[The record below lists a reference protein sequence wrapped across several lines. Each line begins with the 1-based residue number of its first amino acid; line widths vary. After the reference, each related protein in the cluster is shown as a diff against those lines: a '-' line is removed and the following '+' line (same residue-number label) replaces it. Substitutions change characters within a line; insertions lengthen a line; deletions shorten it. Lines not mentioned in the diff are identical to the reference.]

1 MYLLQESMFL
11 QSYRL
16 PLSLAALATAN
27 MFLQSYSTL
36 GWIHIFGSK
45 MTVIKIEYPVLVII
59 FFMH

>member
-1 MYLLQESMFL
+1 MYLLLESIFL

-16 PLSLAALATAN
+16 PLSLAGLATAN
-27 MFLQSYSTL
+27 MFLQSYITS

-59 FFMH
+59 FLVR

>member
-1 MYLLQESMFL
+1 MYLLLESMFL

-16 PLSLAALATAN
+16 PLSLAGLATEN
-27 MFLQSYSTL
+27 MFLQPFSTS

>member
-1 MYLLQESMFL
+1 MKTALYMFL

-16 PLSLAALATAN
+16 PSTLAGLATEN
-27 MFLQSYSTL
+27 MFLQLFSTS